1 MGLQEEIL
9 EKLIQRTA
17 EVFKMDPA
25 ALTPETRFVK
35 DLKAKSVNMVK
46 IITVLEDEFD
56 VEIPFMK
63 IRKKESIGETAA
75 FIAELCDY

>member
-1 MGLQEEIL
+1 MELEEEIMQ
-9 EKLIQRTA
+9 KLIQRTA
-17 EVFKMDPA
+17 EVFKKDPA
-25 ALTPETRFVK
+25 QLTAETRFVK
-35 DLKAKSVNMVK
+35 DLKAKSVNMVQ

-63 IRKKESIGETAA
+63 IRKKESIGEAAA